1 MLNEPLADDAAS
13 VSSGSSANSGAP
25 TAGGG
30 ARPPGS
36 YINVTPQE
44 REAIERVNIKTNHYY
59 PFLFSSIILI
69 QA

>member
-44 REAIERVNIKTNHYY
+44 REAIERVIIKLIIIISY
-59 PFLFSSIILI
+59 LFSLIILI
-69 QA
+69 